1 MTVEQTRNESAAQ
14 ELHQIEEE
22 DNTERLTM
30 TQADVYD
37 SIKPSMGVAE
47 QRA

>member
-1 MTVEQTRNESAAQ
+1 
-14 ELHQIEEE
+14 
-22 DNTERLTM
+22 M

-47 QRA
+47 QRAAAKERA